1 MMIDW
6 LLGSLIVLRTGLV
19 AYLDLDCFLLV
30 FYYVIRFQYHLLFR
44 LLTFSSLLGTQVGLL
59 FKQRC
64 LYL

>member
-30 FYYVIRFQYHLLFR
+30 FYYVIRFQHLLFG